1 MTSFYGMVYL
11 EEGGGDGGVTRE
23 QVQQMINSSI
33 VDMKDEISDDIKETL
48 KDDIKKEVL
57 DYHLDDDTSTP
68 EDDDG
73 ILVFPTYPSMGF

>member
-11 EEGGGDGGVTRE
+11 EEGGGGGGITRE

-33 VDMKDEISDDIKETL
+33 VDMKDEISDDIK
-48 KDDIKKEVL
+48 KEVL
-57 DYHLDDDTSTP
+57 DYHLDDDPSTP